1 MQTTNVT
8 HNSASRRFTACPR
21 GLQDTCRVSLVIDL
35 SPSTPLPLHRD
46 AAHPGVTRGA
56 AAVEVTKVMSRGKR
70 QSWPQGTPADRPD
83 PRKHKS
89 KDDGIKVILSRLT
102 LRRGH
107 RQGARSNP
115 SPEKR
120 IGTPWPS
127 RQNVEAGS
135 VSPLYDVVRI
145 CAHVFGTSVRATSEK
160 PHWARQNP
168 PPKQQQQQQQKP
180 KNTPNKNKNKE
191 ELEEKKTPP
200 LRTTTHFCF
209 LVESGKIL

>member
-135 VSPLYDVVRI
+135 VSPFMTWYAYVHTFSGRQSEPRRKSRI
-145 CAHVFGTSVRATSEK
+145 GHDRT
-160 PHWARQNP
+160 
-168 PPKQQQQQQQKP
+168 PPKQQQQQQTNKQQQQQQK
-180 KNTPNKNKNKE
+180 TNKNKNKE
-191 ELEEKKTPP
+191 ELEEK
-200 LRTTTHFCF
+200 RHHH
-209 LVESGKIL
+209 